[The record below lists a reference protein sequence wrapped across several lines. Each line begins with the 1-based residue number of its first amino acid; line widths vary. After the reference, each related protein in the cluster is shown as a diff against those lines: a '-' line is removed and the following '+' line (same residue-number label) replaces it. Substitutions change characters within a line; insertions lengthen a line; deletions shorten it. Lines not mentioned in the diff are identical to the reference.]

1 VTRAHNYA
9 ILNNIPIIAIFVVLV
24 VLVSHQIQGHP
35 VFPNSWFPSQFA
47 ASAFIILLCIWIACE
62 LANNVLSKKNSITAN
77 QDRGSFRVVIVAS
90 WAAIFAI
97 FIFRSLR
104 IGIFEG
110 SLRYIGFILFAAGIV
125 LREWAI
131 YLLGKHFTV
140 RVQVRE
146 KARLVMQGP
155 YRYIRHPSYTGTL
168 LTMMGMALAVGTW
181 FGAFLALALKLIA
194 YRYRINV
201 EEQALQKA
209 FGPEW
214 EDYKKRTW
222 KLIPG
227 F

>member
-1 VTRAHNYA
+1 M
-9 ILNNIPIIAIFVVLV
+9 
-24 VLVSHQIQGHP
+24 
-35 VFPNSWFPSQFA
+35 
-47 ASAFIILLCIWIACE
+47 
-62 LANNVLSKKNSITAN
+62 TAN
-77 QDRGSFRVVIVAS
+77 QDRGSFRVVILAS
-90 WAAIFAI
+90 WTAIFAV
-97 FIFRSLR
+97 FIFRSPL

-110 SLRYIGFILFAAGIV
+110 YSQYIGFILFAAGIV

-131 YLLGKHFTV
+131 YLLGEYFTV

-168 LTMMGMALAVGTW
+168 LTIVGIALAVGTW
-181 FGAFLALALKLIA
+181 FGALFALALNLIA

-201 EEQALQKA
+201 EEQALQEA
-209 FGPEW
+209 FRPEW
-214 EDYKKRTW
+214 DDYKKRTW